1 MRALLTWLC
10 LLLSGSA
17 ILSAGTPRTC
27 RILYLSAGSA
37 PPKRM
42 FLSDGKKSREV
53 ELPSLNFSKV
63 YELAPGNITLS
74 LIPNPPAAEQP
85 VPAGAPSATVPESIT
100 DFYLLV
106 TDDPKNPV
114 APLKC
119 RMVNADPAGFRVG
132 QMMWFNLTPYEVGGH
147 LGDRSFN
154 VKANSQGIVDAP
166 PGREGSYPVRVGYSP
181 GEGRKPVLFVA
192 TEWVSNPTGRNVIF
206 VLTLPNSKV
215 PDIRGFLDIR
225 EPREE
230 PKK

>member
-1 MRALLTWLC
+1 MVPAEA
-10 LLLSGSA
+10 SQ
-17 ILSAGTPRTC
+17 GTPRTC
-27 RILYLSAGSA
+27 RILHLAAGTAA
-37 PPKRM
+37 PKDM
-42 FLSDGKKSREV
+42 FLNDGKKSQAV

-63 YELAPGNITLS
+63 YELAPGNITLR
-74 LIPNPPAAEQP
+74 LFPTMPAAEQP
-85 VPAGAPSATVPESIT
+85 IPSGAPSVAVPESIK

-119 RMVNADPAGFRVG
+119 RIVNADPAGFRVG
-132 QMMWFNLTPYEVGGH
+132 QMMWFNLTSYEIGGR
-147 LGDRSFN
+147 LGDRDFS
-154 VKANSQGIVDAP
+154 VKPNSQGMVDSP
-166 PGREGSYPVRVGYSP
+166 SGRDGSYPVRVGYAP

-225 EPREE
+225 EPQDG